1 MKTIQELEALILRDS
16 VLLQEL
22 CNYPVTTMNLGQ
34 LKDNLI
40 ELEKTEKRLNV
51 TIVQLEDL
59 KELEENNTK
68 LEEFRE

>member
-1 MKTIQELEALILRDS
+1 MKTIKELEAVLLRDS
-16 VLLQEL
+16 ARLEEL
-22 CNYPVTTMNLGQ
+22 CNYQVTTMNLGQ

-68 LEEFRE
+68 LAEFEE